1 MDTGKGNKHSKSLK
15 TRILEWF
22 GLTDEITIKV
32 YHGYGHVN
40 HLVIYGHVLRMG
52 PLPRRRY
59 TKSVLH
65 NTLSLLRLF
74 MVKPLGGA
82 HVRTVWQGRVVEAKS
97 DTDGFFKLEWKDT
110 PPLEVGWHEVK
121 VEMVGEGGRVEAAGA
136 GSLYIPH
143 DTQYGFI
150 SDIDDT
156 FLISHSANMRKRLY
170 VLFTRNARSRK
181 PFEGVVKHYQLLAK
195 SNTHPDEPNP
205 FFFVS
210 SSEWNLYDFLLEFT
224 TVNGLPR
231 GVFLLNILKRFS
243 QIVKTGQSHHHTKFT
258 RIVRI
263 LEGYPDQRFVLLGDS
278 SQQDPYIYQALVK
291 HFPKQIHAVYI
302 RDVYH
307 KSKEK
312 VAEVINAI
320 ESEGVPC
327 CFFEHSKEAI
337 DHSHAIGLI
346 TETELMPNA
355 EPVVPPGSKANLSAH
370 LTQNSKPSTQN

>member
-1 MDTGKGNKHSKSLK
+1 MVIAQKKKPSKSWK
-15 TRILEWF
+15 TRFLEWF

-32 YHGYGHVN
+32 YHGYGHVS
-40 HLVIYGHVLRMG
+40 HLVIYGHVMALG

-59 TKSVLH
+59 TKSLLH
-65 NTLSLLRLF
+65 NALALLRLF
-74 MVKPLGGA
+74 IVKPLGGA
-82 HVRTVWQGRVVEAKS
+82 HVRTQWQGQLIEAKT

-110 PPLEVGWHEVK
+110 PPLEEGWHEMT
-121 VEMVGEGGRVEAAGA
+121 VEMTGEAGEVVA
-136 GSLYIPH
+136 TGQGSLYIPH
-143 DTQYGFI
+143 STQYGFI

-156 FLISHSANMRKRLY
+156 FLVSHSANLPRRLY

-210 SSEWNLYDFLLEFT
+210 SSEWNLYDFLLEFS

-231 GVFLLNILKRFS
+231 GVFLLNILKQFS
-243 QIVKTGQSHHHTKFT
+243 QIIKTGQSHHHTKFA

-263 LEGYPDQRFVLLGDS
+263 LEGYPNQRFVLLGDS

-291 HFPKQIHAVYI
+291 HFPRQIHSVYI
-302 RDVYH
+302 RDVYR

-312 VAEVINAI
+312 VTEVIESI
-320 ESEGVPC
+320 EKAGVPC
-327 CFFEHSKEAI
+327 CFFQHSKDAI
-337 DHSHAIGLI
+337 LHSRAIGLI
-346 TETELMPNA
+346 ADTEIIPATN
-355 EPVVPPGSKANLSAH
+355 PPLSP
-370 LTQNSKPSTQN
+370 QRK